1 MKRTFHNNTIAFLV
15 VAYIGTLFFS
25 SCGQQIPPTG
35 GPRDTLPP
43 KLVLAVPSQGALNFK
58 GDKIIITFDEYINLD
73 NPFEKVVYSPT
84 PKKNPQVEGKLK
96 NVTIKIKDTLEENT
110 TYSIDFTTSLRDIN
124 ENNPLRDFTY
134 TFSTGSYID
143 SGFLFGKVY
152 IAETGK
158 VDSTLIAILQQNFD
172 DSAVAKEKPR
182 YYTKLKGDGSFAFK
196 FIKPGKYNLF
206 ALKDADGGKTF
217 NQPSEMIA
225 FLDSPV
231 TVGVDTAMTLYAFE
245 EAHTEIVKPKSTT
258 VKPDLKKIDPNKVDD
273 KRLRF
278 SNNLEGGKQDILSP
292 FILISENVIKE
303 FDTSKIKLTDKDFNQ
318 IGGYRIQMDTSGKQL
333 VFDIKWPENTEY
345 KLIVQK
351 DFATDSLNNKYIK
364 TDTLSFITKRTTE
377 YGSLDIKIDRI
388 DTALH
393 PIILLKKENKIFL
406 QQKIEEK
413 RYRIKLFKPGD
424 YQLEILYDLNNNGK
438 WDTGNYWE
446 KRQPEHNIPSKQAL
460 QIKANWD
467 NEVKVDLSI
476 IK

>member
-1 MKRTFHNNTIAFLV
+1 MKRTFHNNTIAFFAV
-15 VAYIGTLFFS
+15 VFIATLFFS

-43 KLVLAVPSQGALNFK
+43 KLVFAVPSQGALNFK

-143 SGFLFGKVY
+143 SGFLFGKVF

-231 TVGVDTAMTLYAFE
+231 TVGVDTAMRLYAFE
-245 EAHTEIVKPKSTT
+245 EAHTEIIKPKSTT
-258 VKPDLKKIDPNKVDD
+258 AKPDLKKLDPKKVDD
-273 KRLRF
+273 KRLRL

>member
-1 MKRTFHNNTIAFLV
+1 MKRTFHNNTIAFFA
-15 VAYIGTLFFS
+15 VAFVATLFFS

-231 TVGVDTAMTLYAFE
+231 TVGKDTAMKLYAFE

-258 VKPDLKKIDPNKVDD
+258 VKPDLKKLDPNKVDD
-273 KRLRF
+273 KRLRL

-318 IGGYRIQMDTSGKQL
+318 IGGYRIQMDTSRKQL
-333 VFDIKWPENTEY
+333 VFDVKWPENTEY

>member
-1 MKRTFHNNTIAFLV
+1 MIRTFHNNTIAFFAV
-15 VAYIGTLFFS
+15 VFIATLFFS

-43 KLVLAVPSQGALNFK
+43 KLVFAVPSQGALNFK

-143 SGFLFGKVY
+143 SGFLFGKVF

-231 TVGVDTAMTLYAFE
+231 TVGVDTAMRLYAFE
-245 EAHTEIVKPKSTT
+245 EAHTEIIKPKSTT
-258 VKPDLKKIDPNKVDD
+258 AKPDLKKLDPKKVDD
-273 KRLRF
+273 KRLRL

-377 YGSLDIKIDRI
+377 YGSLDIKIEHI
-388 DTALH
+388 DTTYH
-393 PIILLKKENKIFL
+393 PIIFLKKENKIFL

-446 KRQPEHNIPSKQAL
+446 KRQPEHNIPSKQVL

-467 NEVKVDLSI
+467 NEVNVDLGI

>member
-1 MKRTFHNNTIAFLV
+1 MKRIFHKYSIAFYLF
-15 VAYIGTLFFS
+15 AFIAPLFFS

-35 GPRDTLPP
+35 GPRDTIPP
-43 KLVLAVPSQGALNFK
+43 KLVLALPNQGALNFK
-58 GDKIIITFDEYINLD
+58 GDKIILTFDEYINLD
-73 NPFEKVVYSPT
+73 NPFEKLVYSPT
-84 PKKNPQVEGKLK
+84 PKKNPLVEGKLK

-110 TYSIDFTTSLRDIN
+110 TYSIDFTNSLRDIN

-134 TFSTGSYID
+134 TFSTGSHID
-143 SGFLFGKVY
+143 SGFLFGKVF

-158 VDSTLIAILQQNFD
+158 VDSTLIAMLQQNFE

-206 ALKDADGGKTF
+206 ALKDADGGKTY

-231 TVGVDTAMTLYAFE
+231 TVGVDTAMRLYAFE
-245 EAHTEIVKPKSTT
+245 EAHTEIVKPKPTAA
-258 VKPDLKKIDPNKVDD
+258 KPDLKKIDPKKSED
-273 KRLRF
+273 KRLKF
-278 SNNLEGGKQDILSP
+278 NNNLEGAKQDILSP

-303 FDTSKIKLTDKDFNQ
+303 FDTAKIRLTDKDFNR
-318 IGGYRIQMDTSGKQL
+318 IGNYSLQQDTSGKQFIVDL
-333 VFDIKWPENTEY
+333 KWPENTEY
-345 KLIVQK
+345 KLIIEK

-377 YGSLDIKIDRI
+377 YGSLDIKIDHI
-388 DTALH
+388 DTASH
-393 PIILLKKENKIFL
+393 PIIMLKKENKIFL
-406 QQKIEEK
+406 QQKIVEK

-424 YQLEILYDLNNNGK
+424 YQIEILYDLNNNGK
-438 WDTGNYWE
+438 WDTGNFWE
-446 KRQPEHNIPSKQAL
+446 KRQPEHNIPSKQVL

-467 NEVKVDLSI
+467 NEVKVDLST